1 MRSRLGRV
9 KGFCQSRS
17 RHEAVAFIGRS
28 GQVFGKNVH
37 GARKFGGGSRK
48 NAVGLDHGVQ
58 SLSPTHGLLRK
69 RRGAADKLHA
79 VMHTVQREVSVR
91 IRFECKRNAPSP
103 REVGLSDLL
112 KDFGSFLQIL
122 EKECRTQA
130 H

>member
-17 RHEAVAFIGRS
+17 RQEAVAFIGRS

-37 GARKFGGGSRK
+37 RARKFGGGSRK

-58 SLSPTHGLLRK
+58 SLSTTHGLLRK

-79 VMHTVQREVSVR
+79 VMHTVQRKVSVR
-91 IRFECKRNAPSP
+91 IRFECKRNAVYQKAPNLPYTPFDIYS
-103 REVGLSDLL
+103 L
-112 KDFGSFLQIL
+112 
-122 EKECRTQA
+122 
-130 H
+130 